1 MLKYCETGI
10 VFREFPDE
18 VTLAINL
25 SNCPHRCRGC
35 HSTHLQTDCGEE
47 LTDAELERLVSKY
60 GKSITCVGFMG
71 GDGDVGALVH
81 LFRYVKEVHPDIKV
95 GWYSGNENID
105 VGLYGMYRYLDYI
118 KVGHYDPDKGP
129 LDSTTTNQKLY
140 KKIGTGESDDLW
152 EWVPMFK

>member
-71 GDGDVGALVH
+71 GDGDVGTLVH

-95 GWYSGNENID
+95 GWYSGNENMD

>member
-47 LTDAELERLVSKY
+47 LTDAELDRLVSKY

-71 GDGDVGALVH
+71 GDGDIESLVH
-81 LFRYVKEVHPDIKV
+81 LFRHAKEVHPDVKV

-105 VGLYGMYRYLDYI
+105 VGLYGMYRYIDYI